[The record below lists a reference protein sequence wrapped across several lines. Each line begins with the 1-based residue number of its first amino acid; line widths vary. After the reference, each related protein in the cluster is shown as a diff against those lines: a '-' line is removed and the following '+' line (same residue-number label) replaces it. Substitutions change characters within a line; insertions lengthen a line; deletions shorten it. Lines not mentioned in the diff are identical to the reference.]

1 MVQRVSTVAFEGIEA
16 RAVDVQVQVAPGL
29 PAFAIV
35 GLPDKAVSEARERV
49 RSALIASGPARRIT
63 VNLAPADLPKEGS
76 HYDLPIALGLIAAI
90 GAIPSDALSGF
101 TVLGELGL
109 DGSIAPVA
117 GVLPAAIGANSRDEG
132 LICPAACGSE
142 AAWASPDIQIIAAK
156 SLIQIAN
163 HFKGTQV
170 LSRPQPKV
178 HEREE
183 TLPDLR
189 DIKGQESAKRA
200 LEIAAAGGHHL
211 LMIGSPGAGKSM
223 LAARLPS
230 ILPPLSPSE
239 LLEVSMIAREE
250 TLPDLRDIK
259 GQESAKRALEIAA
272 AGGHHLLM
280 IGSPGAGKSMLA
292 ARLPSILPPLSPS
305 ELLEVSMIASVAGE
319 IRDGALTARRPFR
332 SPHHSASMAALTG
345 GGMRAKPGEIS
356 LAHQGVLFLDELPE
370 FDPRV
375 LDSLRQPLEN
385 GEVSVSR
392 ANHRVTYPA
401 RFMLVAAMNPCRC
414 GHAYE
419 PGYSCKRGQL
429 DRCTS
434 DYQVRISG
442 PLMDRIDLRI
452 EVPAV
457 TAADLILPPPSE
469 GSAEVAAR
477 VAAARD
483 IQLARYAAA
492 GMPHVRTN
500 AEAPASL
507 LDTIAQPD
515 AHGTKLLRDAAETM
529 KLTARGYH
537 RVLRV
542 ARTLADLDGAEKIG
556 RLHLAEALSYRALAE
571 DLRRAA

>member
-29 PAFAIV
+29 PRFNLV
-35 GLPDKAVSEARERV
+35 GLADKAVSEARERV
-49 RSALIASGPARRIT
+49 RSALTASGLALPARRIT

-76 HYDLPIALGLIAAI
+76 HYDLPIALGLMAAI
-90 GAIPSDALSGF
+90 GAIPPDALANF

-117 GVLPAAIGANSRDEG
+117 GVLPAAIAANGREEG

-142 AAWASPDIQIIAAK
+142 AAWASPDIPIVAAS
-156 SLIQIAN
+156 SLIQLAN

-170 LSRPQPKV
+170 LSRPKPQV
-178 HEREE
+178 REAE
-183 TLPDLR
+183 ASSLDLR

-211 LMIGSPGAGKSM
+211 LMIGSPGSGKSM

-230 ILPPLSPSE
+230 ILPPLSPPE
-239 LLEVSMIAREE
+239 LLEI
-250 TLPDLRDIK
+250 
-259 GQESAKRALEIAA
+259 
-272 AGGHHLLM
+272 
-280 IGSPGAGKSMLA
+280 
-292 ARLPSILPPLSPS
+292 
-305 ELLEVSMIASVAGE
+305 SMIASVAGE
-319 IRDGALTARRPFR
+319 LDGGALTNARPFR

-345 GGMRAKPGEIS
+345 GGIRAKPGEIS
-356 LAHQGVLFLDELPE
+356 LAHNGVLFLDELPE
-370 FDPRV
+370 FEPRV
-375 LDSLRQPLEN
+375 IDALRQPLEN

-414 GHAYE
+414 GHAYD
-419 PGYSCKRGQL
+419 PGYTCKRSRN
-429 DRCTS
+429 DRCIA
-434 DYQVRISG
+434 DYQTRISG
-442 PLMDRIDLRI
+442 PLLDRIDLRI
-452 EVPAV
+452 EVAAV

-477 VAAARD
+477 VAAARA
-483 IQLARYAAA
+483 IQGRRYTEL
-492 GMPHVRTN
+492 GIPHVRTN
-500 AEAPASL
+500 SEAPASVL
-507 LDTIAQPD
+507 EDVAKPD
-515 AHGTKLLRDAAETM
+515 NTGLKLLRDAAETM

-542 ARTLADLDGAEKIG
+542 ARTLADLDEAERVG

-571 DLRRAA
+571 GGLQAA

>member
-1 MVQRVSTVAFEGIEA
+1 MQHVATVAFEGIEA
-16 RAVDVQVQVAPGL
+16 RAVDVQVQVVPGL
-29 PAFAIV
+29 PNFIIV

-49 RSALIASGPARRIT
+49 RAALTASGLALPARRII

-76 HYDLPIALGLIAAI
+76 HYDLPIALGLMATI
-90 GAIPSDALSGF
+90 GAIPHDALAGF

-109 DGSIAPVA
+109 DGSLAPVA
-117 GVLPAAIGANSRDEG
+117 GVLPAAIGANARDEG
-132 LICPAACGSE
+132 LICPAACGAE
-142 AAWASPDIQIIAAK
+142 AAWASPDIQIIAAQ

-178 HEREE
+178 QTREDS
-183 TLPDLR
+183 LLDLR

-200 LEIAAAGGHHL
+200 IEIGAAGGHHL
-211 LMIGSPGAGKSM
+211 LMMGSPGSGKSM

-230 ILPPLSPSE
+230 ILPPL
-239 LLEVSMIAREE
+239 A
-250 TLPDLRDIK
+250 
-259 GQESAKRALEIAA
+259 
-272 AGGHHLLM
+272 
-280 IGSPGAGKSMLA
+280 
-292 ARLPSILPPLSPS
+292 PS
-305 ELLEVSMIASVAGE
+305 ELLEVSMIASIAGN
-319 IRDGALTARRPFR
+319 IRDGALTAQRPFR
-332 SPHHSASMAALTG
+332 APHHSASMAALTG
-345 GGMRAKPGEIS
+345 GGLRARPGEIS

-375 LDSLRQPLEN
+375 LDSLRAPLEN

-414 GHAYE
+414 GHAFE
-419 PGYSCKRGQL
+419 PGFACKRGRI

-434 DYQVRISG
+434 DYQTRISG

-457 TAADLILPPPSE
+457 SAADLILPPPSE

-477 VAAARD
+477 VAKARD
-483 IQLARYAAA
+483 LQTVRYTAA
-492 GMPHVRTN
+492 GLVGTHTN
-500 AEAPASL
+500 ASAPASVL
-507 LDTIAQPD
+507 EAVAQPD
-515 AHGTKLLRDAAETM
+515 KQGLALLKDAAETM
-529 KLTARGYH
+529 RLSARGYH

-556 RLHLAEALSYRALAE
+556 RLHLAEALSYRALADE
-571 DLRRAA
+571 ARSAA